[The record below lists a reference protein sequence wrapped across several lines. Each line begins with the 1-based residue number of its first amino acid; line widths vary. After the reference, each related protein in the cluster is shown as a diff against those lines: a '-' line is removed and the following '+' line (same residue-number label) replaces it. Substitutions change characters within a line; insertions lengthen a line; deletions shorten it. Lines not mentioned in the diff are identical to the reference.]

1 MISNLI
7 VPYYLSSPKK
17 DIQSNLIIQNIEEE
31 KNNNKN
37 NKKYTEDKNNKY
49 TKDTKDKEITTLKF
63 NGNKK

>member
-37 NKKYTEDKNNKY
+37 NNKKYTEDK
-49 TKDTKDKEITTLKF
+49 KDKKDKEIITLKF